1 MESPSRIL
9 FADDG
14 TRISRAARQAAF
26 DLALHWNA
34 DLHVVKVNDD
44 GLKSNLRQLDD
55 LERICASNDIAYTMH
70 YKNGTAAHEVNDL
83 AARIGADLLI
93 LGSHRRRD
101 GMSPNGSLGRATLG
115 LTVTPVLIV
124 REDTWPPDHIVAGDD
139 GSIEARAAMD
149 LAADIGSA
157 FEASALLIDAVPGL
171 RSSQPVRELVGTATA
186 RDAVE
191 TRLSKD
197 AVAVRTRLG
206 GPTTGVLSYEPAPVA
221 IRNNVVDAALYGHVL
236 IAVGSSGKSEFQ
248 RQLGWSV
255 SARAVDIEVA
265 SILVVPR
272 AWVLEQE
279 GRALA

>member
-1 MESPSRIL
+1 MECPSRIL

-26 DLALHWNA
+26 DLARHWNA
-34 DLHVVKVNDD
+34 DLHVVTVNDN
-44 GLKSNLRQLDD
+44 GLKSNLARIDD
-55 LERICASNDIAYTMH
+55 LERACASNGIALTMH
-70 YKNGTAAHEVNDL
+70 QQTGTASYEVNKL
-83 AARIGADLLI
+83 AARLGAELLI
-93 LGSHRRRD
+93 LGSHRRQD
-101 GMSPNGSLGRATLG
+101 GRSPNGSMGRAMLG

-124 REDTWPPDHIVAGDD
+124 REDTWPPDHIVVGDD
-139 GSIEARAAMD
+139 GSVEARAAMD

-171 RSSQPVRELVGTATA
+171 RSPEPAHELVGVASLVA
-186 RDAVE
+186 AE
-191 TRLSKD
+191 QRLSD
-197 AVAVRTRLG
+197 DTVTIRDRLG
-206 GPTTGVLSYEPAPVA
+206 GPATGLLSYETAPVA
-221 IRNNVVDAALYGHVL
+221 ITNNVVDAARDGHVL

-272 AWVLEQE
+272 VWALEQE
-279 GRALA
+279 SRDDS